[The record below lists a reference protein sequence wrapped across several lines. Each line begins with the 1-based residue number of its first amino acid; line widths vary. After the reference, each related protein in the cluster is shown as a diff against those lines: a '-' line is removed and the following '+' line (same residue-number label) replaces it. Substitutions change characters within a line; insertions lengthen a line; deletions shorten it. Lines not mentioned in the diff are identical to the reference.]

1 MWHHEKHHTRV
12 TIRVQAQTIK
22 DAYNELIIRS
32 VFHLRYSEQN
42 VTGVQILKE
51 KGQNID
57 LKKEELLGNLKIKT
71 F

>member
-1 MWHHEKHHTRV
+1 MWHHEKHSTQV
-12 TIRVQAQTIK
+12 TIRVQARTTK
-22 DAYNELIIRS
+22 DAYKELIIRS